1 MAEEKKKE
9 KVGFFGEFKKFI
21 ARGNIVDLAVGII
34 IGGAFTAIVNSLV
47 NDVLMPLLSLV
58 KEGGFENMYVG
69 LIKEGLAPEGGFA
82 LKNGAII
89 EEGEQLYRTYIYYG
103 NFIQQIINFFLVAFS
118 LFIIVKTINHIR
130 ERAEEANNQLRENA
144 REAKKKLGNLID
156 KDNKEEVTVEE
167 IKDNTET
174 K

>member
-1 MAEEKKKE
+1 MADKKE

-34 IGGAFTAIVNSLV
+34 RGGAFTAIVNSLV

-69 LIKEGLAPEGGFA
+69 LIKEGLAPEGGFT

-89 EEGEQLYRTYIYYG
+89 EEGQQLYRTYIYYG

-130 ERAEEANNQLRENA
+130 ERAEEANNQLKENA
-144 REAKKKLGNLID
+144 REARRKIGNLFD
-156 KDNKEEVTVEE
+156 KDDDNKVEEVKTEE
-167 IKDNTET
+167 NK
-174 K
+174 

>member
-1 MAEEKKKE
+1 MAEEKKKKE
-9 KVGFFGEFKKFI
+9 KVGFIGEFKKFI

-47 NDVLMPLLSLV
+47 NDVLMPLLALV

-103 NFIQQIINFFLVAFS
+103 NFIQQIINFFLVAIS
-118 LFIIVKTINHIR
+118 LFIIVKTINHVREKAEETR
-130 ERAEEANNQLRENA
+130 ERLEN
-144 REAKKKLGNLID
+144 LFD
-156 KDNKEEVTVEE
+156 KEENKVEE
-167 IKDNTET
+167 VKTEET

>member
-1 MAEEKKKE
+1 MADKKE
-9 KVGFFGEFKKFI
+9 KVGFIGEFKKFI

-69 LIKEGLAPEGGFA
+69 LIKEGLAPEGGFT

-89 EEGEQLYRTYIYYG
+89 EEGQQLYRTYIYYG

-130 ERAEEANNQLRENA
+130 ERAEEANNQLKEND
-144 REAKKKLGNLID
+144 REARRKIGNLFD
-156 KDNKEEVTVEE
+156 RDDDNNKEEVKTEE
-167 IKDNTET
+167 NK
-174 K
+174 

>member
-1 MAEEKKKE
+1 MSKEKKE
-9 KVGFFGEFKKFI
+9 KVGIMGEFKKFI

-58 KEGGFENMYVG
+58 KKGGFTNMYLG
-69 LIKEGLAPEGGFA
+69 LIEEGLAPEGGVT
-82 LKNGAII
+82 LQNGAII
-89 EEGEQLYRTYIYYG
+89 EEGGQLYRTYIYYG

-118 LFIIVKTINHIR
+118 LFMIVKTINHIR
-130 ERAEEANNQLRENA
+130 ENAKEA
-144 REAKKKLGNLID
+144 REKLENLFD
-156 KDNKEEVTVEE
+156 KEEVTTTEE
-167 IKDNTET
+167 NTEN

>member
-1 MAEEKKKE
+1 MADKKE
-9 KVGFFGEFKKFI
+9 KVGFIGEFKKFI

-69 LIKEGLAPEGGFA
+69 LIKEGLAPEGGFT

-89 EEGEQLYRTYIYYG
+89 EEGQQLYRTYIYYG

-130 ERAEEANNQLRENA
+130 ERAEEANNQLKENA
-144 REAKKKLGNLID
+144 REARRKIGNLFD
-156 KDNKEEVTVEE
+156 KDDNNKVEEVKSE
-167 IKDNTET
+167 ET